1 MGANILVLAR
11 QWTLLKVAMKTTVG
25 NFKDGCSTFTG
36 VWGRWIHERLHL
48 CCLTCHGF
56 RNTTTQEK
64 SRFPAGLMP
73 LISLF
78 LSFSSVFF
86 PTYYCYC
93 NNYIIN
99 TTIFWLFCTLS
110 FFCHGPVSS
119 PWIPG
124 FVRFFLFFSSLHSF
138 FFSPHELQLVGFSAV
153 SLFCTHAGFV
163 TMLAWTRGGS
173 HNPHMIYSRGRNNCF
188 HVLMLCIYIFFPHF
202 GG

>member
-48 CCLTCHGF
+48 CCLTCRGF

-110 FFCHGPVSS
+110 FFAMARSLLHELLVLWGFFYFFPVCT
-119 PWIPG
+119 
-124 FVRFFLFFSSLHSF
+124 LFFFPPWTSTSW
-138 FFSPHELQLVGFSAV
+138 LQC
-153 SLFCTHAGFV
+153 SLFV
-163 TMLAWTRGGS
+163 L
-173 HNPHMIYSRGRNNCF
+173 YSRWFCN
-188 HVLMLCIYIFFPHF
+188 HVSMDKRRVT
-202 GG
+202 

>member
-36 VWGRWIHERLHL
+36 VWGRRIHERLHL
-48 CCLTCHGF
+48 CCLTCRGF

-99 TTIFWLFCTLS
+99 TTIF
-110 FFCHGPVSS
+110 
-119 PWIPG
+119 
-124 FVRFFLFFSSLHSF
+124 
-138 FFSPHELQLVGFSAV
+138 
-153 SLFCTHAGFV
+153 
-163 TMLAWTRGGS
+163 
-173 HNPHMIYSRGRNNCF
+173 
-188 HVLMLCIYIFFPHF
+188 
-202 GG
+202 